1 MAKHPFNSNQACS
14 HVAVAL
20 LEALQYEPSQA
31 SAVIAH
37 AIRRELTG
45 ADSPAARQW
54 AEEIERNF
62 KGCSLHRLIE
72 RRVARLP
79 RESWLGSAPSHPSLR
94 NAALRAALHRCRQA
108 RLSG

>member
-1 MAKHPFNSNQACS
+1 MVQGQTSQIRIGGDASPSPVAKHPFNSNQACS

-31 SAVIAH
+31 SAVIPH

-62 KGCSLHRLIE
+62 K
-72 RRVARLP
+72 
-79 RESWLGSAPSHPSLR
+79 
-94 NAALRAALHRCRQA
+94 
-108 RLSG
+108 